1 MKIRKYVARNMPEA
15 LQQVRDDLGENA
27 VILNTRQI
35 RRNNRFNPEDE
46 ARVEV
51 TAAFDESAAPAVAAA
66 PATAPA
72 RASGANLAAQR
83 YAAQAGG
90 VAATARQAEPMAR
103 SASMPPAPVPAAAAH
118 SALGAVPRPAAM
130 DGGELEKVMRQ
141 LRQLQDSVAR
151 MERRGNALAVALP
164 DTVVRLSERLRNMGV
179 ATALTDELSAELLRA
194 LAGKALDDRAEVG
207 AYAAGFL
214 AQRLPPCKHIRIG
227 KKRKVI
233 GFFGSSGAG
242 KTTAVA
248 KIAAGFALKRKER
261 IVVVSADDR
270 RVGGLDQARA
280 FAHIIGVALE
290 CAYGEEE
297 MAAVLNR
304 HDQAQ
309 LILVDAPG
317 CGPNDQSE
325 RERQSRL
332 FAAAGVQEVHVV
344 IDALSSLEHM
354 LDIVEASAVFSERRL
369 LFTKTDEVSRPGSM
383 LSTAIQSQIATSY
396 MTIGCEV
403 PGDIEAGELVKVV
416 AQIVGHAPE
425 KGH

>member
-15 LQQVRDDLGENA
+15 LQQVRDDLGDNA

-51 TAAFDESAAPAVAAA
+51 TAAFDESAVASAPPAAA
-66 PATAPA
+66 PPA
-72 RASGANLAAQR
+72 ARSGAGHLAAQR
-83 YAAQAGG
+83 YASQASGN
-90 VAATARQAEPMAR
+90 
-103 SASMPPAPVPAAAAH
+103 SAVTAPVPAPVVARRAAAPALAPGLGP
-118 SALGAVPRPAAM
+118 SA
-130 DGGELEKVMRQ
+130 DGCEMEKVMRQ
-141 LRQLQDSVAR
+141 LRQLQDTVGR

-164 DTVVRLSERLRNMGV
+164 DAVVRLSERLRNMGV
-179 ATALTDELSAELLRA
+179 ATALTDELSAELLRD
-194 LAGKALDDRAEVG
+194 LAGNALDDRDEMG
-207 AYAAGFL
+207 GRAASFL
-214 AQRLPPCKHIRIG
+214 AQRLPSCKHIRIG

-261 IVVVSADDR
+261 IVLVSADDR

-290 CAYGEEE
+290 CAYSEEE
-297 MAAVLNR
+297 MAAVIER

-317 CGPNDQSE
+317 CGPNDQGE
-325 RERQSRL
+325 RERQHRL
-332 FAAAGVQEVHVV
+332 FAAAGVQEVHIV

-354 LDIVEASAVFSERRL
+354 LDLVEASSIFSERRL
-369 LFTKTDEVSRPGSM
+369 LFTKTDEVSRPGPM
-383 LSTAIQSQIATSY
+383 LSTAIQSQIPTSY

-403 PGDIEAGELVKVV
+403 PGDIEAGELAKVV
-416 AQIVGHAPE
+416 AQIVGHMPG
-425 KGH
+425 KGP